1 MKVTGKHRELLI
13 ELLIYYLRSDDS
25 MANSFNES
33 IIKSIIKQYSA
44 GDMWIEYYIDDEGPL
59 VRSTSH
65 MSMKKTYKQ
74 TK

>member
-25 MANSFNES
+25 MTNSFNES
-33 IIKSIIKQYSA
+33 TIESIMEQNAA
-44 GDMWIEYYIDDEGPL
+44 GDMWIEYYIDDEGSL

>member
-1 MKVTGKHRELLI
+1 MKVIGKHREILT

-59 VRSTSH
+59 RMNITNEL
-65 MSMKKTYKQ
+65 T
-74 TK
+74 T